1 MHAAEAEPRAR
12 AAGGEMRAPA
22 GGGEITLALLVYTF
36 YLKNKI
42 YFFKYSLI
50 SVTVL
55 TSVI

>member
-36 YLKNKI
+36 YLKI
-42 YFFKYSLI
+42 KYTSLN
-50 SVTVL
+50 TA
-55 TSVI
+55 

>member
-1 MHAAEAEPRAR
+1 MHAAEAKPRAR